1 MKIML
6 ACAAGMSTSML
17 VEKMKLAAKEL
28 NEEHTIW
35 AVSVEGVGSQVDN
48 CDCILLGPQVRLQ
61 KNNILKIAKNV
72 PVEVI
77 NPSDYG
83 RQNGMAVLE
92 FAKKLVTEKGE

>member
-1 MKIML
+1 M
-6 ACAAGMSTSML
+6 
-17 VEKMKLAAKEL
+17 
-28 NEEHTIW
+28 
-35 AVSVEGVGSQVDN
+35 
-48 CDCILLGPQVRLQ
+48 RLQ